1 MGRLDGKVAII
12 TGGARGQ
19 GAEEGRLFAAEGA
32 TVVLA
37 DVLDDLGRRTAADIQ
52 GAQYVHLDVRS
63 ETEWQATVDAVVAR
77 HGRIDVLVNNAAVD
91 LAKRF
96 EQTTLEDW
104 ERVVAINQTGVF
116 LGMRTVARAMLAANP
131 SQDPRSGRSG
141 GSIVN
146 ISSVAGM
153 EGVKGRA
160 AYGATKWAVR
170 GMTKIGALEW
180 GDRGIRVNS
189 IHPGIIETP
198 MTADL
203 RVFTDADVRARAE
216 RNIPLGRVGQPIDIA
231 YMALFLA
238 SDESA
243 YCTGQEFVV
252 DGGVHH

>member
-1 MGRLDGKVAII
+1 MDRLRDKVIVI

-19 GAEEGRLFAAEGA
+19 GAEEGRLFAREGA
-32 TVVLA
+32 TVVLT
-37 DVLDDLGRRTAADIQ
+37 DVLDEDGARTAADIPR
-52 GAQYVHLDVRS
+52 AQYLHLDVRS
-63 ETEWQATVDAVVAR
+63 EAEWQSVIDTVLVH
-77 HGRIDVLVNNAAVD
+77 HGRIDVLVNNAGVD
-91 LAKRF
+91 FVKRF
-96 EQTTLEDW
+96 EQTSLDDW
-104 ERVVAINQTGVF
+104 QRVVAINQTGVF
-116 LGMRTVARAMLAANP
+116 LGMRTVARAMIAAK
-131 SQDPRSGRSG
+131 RG

-160 AYGATKWAVR
+160 AYGSTKWAVR

-180 GDRGIRVNS
+180 GEHGIRVNS

-198 MTADL
+198 MTANL
-203 RVFTDADVRARAE
+203 RAFSDPEVRVRTE
-216 RNIPLGRVGQPIDIA
+216 RTIPLGRVGQPIDIA

-243 YCTGQEFVV
+243 YCTGQEFIV

>member
-1 MGRLDGKVAII
+1 MGRLDRKVALI

-19 GAEEGRLFAAEGA
+19 GAEEGRLFASEGA
-32 TVVLA
+32 SVVLA
-37 DVLDDLGRRTAADIQ
+37 DVLDDAGRETAAGIQ

-63 ETEWQATVDAVVAR
+63 ESEWQSTIDAIVAR
-77 HGRIDVLVNNAAVD
+77 YGRIDVLVNNAGID

-96 EQTTLEDW
+96 EQTTLDDW

-116 LGMRTVARAMLAANP
+116 LGMRTVARAMIAAN
-131 SQDPRSGRSG
+131 RG
-141 GSIVN
+141 GSIIN

-160 AYGATKWAVR
+160 AYGSTKWAVR
-170 GMTKIGALEW
+170 GMTKTGAIEW

-198 MTADL
+198 MTAGL
-203 RVFTDADVRARAE
+203 RAFTDADVRARTE
-216 RNIPLGRVGQPIDIA
+216 RTIPLGRVGQPIDIA

-243 YCTGQEFVV
+243 YCSGQEFTV
-252 DGGVHH
+252 DGGIHH

>member
-1 MGRLDGKVAII
+1 MGRLDGIVAVI

-19 GAEEGRLFAAEGA
+19 GAEEGRLFASEGA
-32 TVVLA
+32 TVVLT
-37 DVLDDLGRRTAADIQ
+37 DVLDDEGRHTAEAIQ
-52 GAQYVHLDVRS
+52 GAEYRHLDVRS
-63 ETEWQATVDAVVAR
+63 ENEWQATIDAVVAC
-77 HGRIDVLVNNAAVD
+77 HGRINVLVNNAGVD

-96 EQTTLEDW
+96 EATTLEDW

-116 LGMRTVARAMLAANP
+116 LGMRTVARAMIAA
-131 SQDPRSGRSG
+131 GRG

-146 ISSVAGM
+146 VSSVAGM

-160 AYGATKWAVR
+160 AYGSTKWAVR
-170 GMTKIGALEW
+170 GMTKVGALEW
-180 GDRGIRVNS
+180 GEHGIRVNS

-198 MTADL
+198 MTAGL
-203 RVFTDADVRARAE
+203 RLFTDTRVRARAE
-216 RNIPLGRVGQPIDIA
+216 HNIPLGRIGQSIDIA

-238 SDESA
+238 SAESS

>member
-1 MGRLDGKVAII
+1 MGRLDGKIAVI

-37 DVLDDLGRRTAADIQ
+37 DVLDDDGRRTAAAIQ
-52 GAQYVHLDVRS
+52 GAEYRHLDVRS
-63 ETEWQATVDAVVAR
+63 ETEWQTTIDAIVAR
-77 HGRIDVLVNNAAVD
+77 HGRIDVLVNNAAID

-96 EQTTLEDW
+96 ELTTLEEW
-104 ERVVAINQTGVF
+104 ERVVSINQTGVF
-116 LGMRTVARAMLAANP
+116 LGMRTVARAMIAA
-131 SQDPRSGRSG
+131 QRG
-141 GSIVN
+141 GSIIN

-160 AYGATKWAVR
+160 AYGSTKWAVR
-170 GMTKIGALEW
+170 GITKIGALEW

-198 MTADL
+198 MTAGL
-203 RVFTDADVRARAE
+203 RVFTDADTRAKAE

-231 YMALFLA
+231 NMALFLA

>member
-1 MGRLDGKVAII
+1 MGRLDRKVAII

-32 TVVLA
+32 TVILT
-37 DVLDDLGRRTAADIQ
+37 DVLDDVGQRTADEIQ
-52 GAQYVHLDVRS
+52 GARYVHLDVRS
-63 ETEWQATVDAVVAR
+63 EADWQATVDAIVA
-77 HGRIDVLVNNAAVD
+77 HYGRVDVLVNNAGVD

-96 EQTTLEDW
+96 ELTTLEDW

-116 LGMRTVARAMLAANP
+116 LGMRTVARAMIAAN
-131 SQDPRSGRSG
+131 RG
-141 GSIVN
+141 GSIIN

-160 AYGATKWAVR
+160 AYGSTKWAVR
-170 GMTKIGALEW
+170 GMTKTGAIEW

-198 MTADL
+198 MTAGL
-203 RVFTDADVRARAE
+203 RAFTDADVRARTE
-216 RNIPLGRVGQPIDIA
+216 RTIPLGRVGQPIDIA

-243 YCTGQEFVV
+243 YCSGQEFVV
-252 DGGVHH
+252 DGGIHH

>member
-1 MGRLDGKVAII
+1 MGRLDGKVAVI

-32 TVVLA
+32 TVVLT
-37 DVLDDLGRRTAADIQ
+37 DVLDEEGARTAAGIDR
-52 GAQYVHLDVRS
+52 ALYLHLDVRS
-63 ETEWQATVDAVVAR
+63 EEEWQATIDAILAR
-77 HGRIDVLVNNAAVD
+77 HGRVDVLINNAGVD

-96 EQTTLEDW
+96 ELTTLADW

-116 LGMRTVARAMLAANP
+116 LGMRTVARAMIAA
-131 SQDPRSGRSG
+131 GRG

-153 EGVKGRA
+153 EGVRGRA
-160 AYGATKWAVR
+160 AYGSTKWAVR
-170 GMTKIGALEW
+170 GITKVGASEW

-189 IHPGIIETP
+189 IHPGMIETP

-203 RVFTDADVRARAE
+203 RAVTDAAVRARAE
-216 RNIPLGRVGQPIDIA
+216 RTIPLGRMGQAIDIA